1 MTDQMIDGVPGP
13 VDAAAGSGSIRI
25 GQVSGDVR
33 AAIGHLGVLR
43 GEAEFFSALLEL
55 SNVISYTQL
64 P

>member
-1 MTDQMIDGVPGP
+1 VPGP